1 MRLRIREEG
10 DTVVVKWKGGGKGHR
25 KKIGD
30 IRGEGNVKEG
40 TSGQRWKRDGEWG
53 IQKGRE

>member
-1 MRLRIREEG
+1 MEG
-10 DTVVVKWKGGGKGHR
+10 GGGKGHR